1 MRAYYAMSALEF
13 ITEANLIEVC
23 FSQILLAH
31 MFISQVHEADEKGK
45 VYKEIV
51 NGSSVRSSYNPPS
64 TRSHIQ
70 LHKLTHTHTFYF
82 KHFDQPHCRGKVLL
96 LMFDRPM
103 RALQLLAP
111 GCYIESI
118 ESERIDFQTIHL

>member
-64 TRSHIQ
+64 TQSHIQ
-70 LHKLTHTHTFYF
+70 LHTL
-82 KHFDQPHCRGKVLL
+82 PHIHLL
-96 LMFDRPM
+96 L
-103 RALQLLAP
+103 
-111 GCYIESI
+111 
-118 ESERIDFQTIHL
+118 